1 MGDTSQDVKR
11 QKKWNF
17 YFEFSWLFP
26 FFYVMNITVCFKHLE
41 ASHII
46 IADTKA
52 QFSDFNLGQKQLPVS
67 EI

>member
-1 MGDTSQDVKR
+1 MGGTSQDVKR
-11 QKKWNF
+11 PKKMGFLLWVF
-17 YFEFSWLFP
+17 LTVSI
-26 FFYVMNITVCFKHLE
+26 FYVMNITVCFKHLE